1 MVNNMK
7 KIISILLVITLLL
20 MSMPLVLSASAE
32 AATFA
37 VGQVTAKAGEEV
49 TVPVTIS
56 GNPGIIAFKVTI
68 AYDATVLEVVSM
80 TKNTANS
87 FSTVAF
93 SPLTRNPL
101 VITWDE
107 SLSPNDTTN
116 GDVAYITFRVKDTA
130 AAGTSPLTIAYDQAD
145 VFNDAWADVV
155 FATQNGSVTVEAA
168 GNTADDIV
176 SVLGA
181 TIKTETEIANQGMRY
196 EIKVGDEA
204 AIADVKELGILL
216 IPASYL
222 GSTELTVATSAAVKL
237 STVRGDSNWDAIIAD
252 GGFQASLLESTI
264 QGRQNWQIV
273 SRAYAVLNSGEVLYG
288 EASVKSVTSVALA
301 IANTAKNNGAATTD
315 EIEEL
320 LAKETLG
327 DVEIADILTFC
338 RDNIDK
344 L

>member
-1 MVNNMK
+1 MK

-32 AATFA
+32 TATFA
-37 VGQVTAKAGEEV
+37 VGQVTATPGEEV

-56 GNPGIIAFKVTI
+56 GNPGIIAFRISI
-68 AYDATVLEVVSM
+68 AYDANVLEVVSM

-87 FSTVAF
+87 FSTIAF
-93 SPLTRNPL
+93 SPVTKNPL
-101 VITWDE
+101 TMTWDE

-116 GDVAYITFRVKDTA
+116 GDIAYITFKVKDTA
-130 AAGTSPLTIAYDQAD
+130 ATGASPLTITYDQAD
-145 VFNDAWADVV
+145 VFNDMWEDVV
-155 FATQNGSVTVEAA
+155 FATQKGSVTVEAV

-176 SVLGA
+176 SILGA
-181 TIKTETEIANQGMRY
+181 TIKTDTEIANQGMRY
-196 EIKVGDEA
+196 EIKVGHEE
-204 AIADVKELGILL
+204 AIADVQELGILL

-222 GSTELTVATSAAVKL
+222 GSTELTVATSAVVKL

-252 GGFQASLLESTI
+252 GGFQATLLESTI
-264 QGRQNWQIV
+264 QGRQNWEIA
-273 SRAYAVLNSGEVLYG
+273 SRAYAVLSSGDVIYG
-288 EASVKSVTSVALA
+288 ETSVKSVTSVALA
-301 IANTAKNNGAATTD
+301 IANTAISNGAVAND
-315 EIEEL
+315 EIEAL

-338 RDNIDK
+338 RDNIDM

>member
-7 KIISILLVITLLL
+7 KISILLVITLLL

-32 AATFA
+32 VATFA
-37 VGQVTAKAGEEV
+37 VGQVTATPGEEV

-56 GNPGIIAFKVTI
+56 GNPGIIAFRISI
-68 AYDATVLEVVSM
+68 AYDANVLEVVSM

-87 FSTVAF
+87 FSTIAF
-93 SPLTRNPL
+93 SPVTKNPL
-101 VITWDE
+101 TMTWDE

-116 GDVAYITFRVKDTA
+116 GDIAYITFKVKDTA
-130 AAGTSPLTIAYDQAD
+130 ATGASPLTITYDQAD
-145 VFNDAWADVV
+145 VFNDMWEDVV
-155 FATQNGSVTVEAA
+155 FATQKGSVTVEAV

-176 SVLGA
+176 SILGA
-181 TIKTETEIANQGMRY
+181 TIKTDTEIANQGMRY
-196 EIKVGDEA
+196 EIKVGHEE
-204 AIADVKELGILL
+204 AIADVQELGILL

-222 GSTELTVATSAAVKL
+222 GSTELTVDTSAVVKL

-252 GGFQASLLESTI
+252 GGFQATLLESTI
-264 QGRQNWQIV
+264 QGRQNWEIA
-273 SRAYAVLNSGEVLYG
+273 SRAYAVLSSGDVIYG
-288 EASVKSVTSVALA
+288 ETSVKSVTSVALA
-301 IANTAKNNGAATTD
+301 IANTAISNGAVAND
-315 EIEEL
+315 EIEAL

-338 RDNIDK
+338 RDNIDM